1 MEITLLNVSPN
12 YEAVVN
18 EIKEAY
24 PEATIDAKSYITY
37 VSINSELVHCYFSR
51 FYSPETHDYFHA
63 LRFYDPTHQR
73 KELFIKLENLD
84 TIFGI
89 R

>member
-1 MEITLLNVSPN
+1 MEITLLNESPN

-18 EIKEAY
+18 EIKEAF
-24 PEATIDAKSYITY
+24 PEATIDAKSYITF
-37 VSINSELVHCYFSR
+37 VNIKSELVHCYFSR

-63 LRFYDPTHQR
+63 LRFYDLTHQR

>member
-1 MEITLLNVSPN
+1 MEITLLNQSPN

-18 EIKEAY
+18 EIKEVF
-24 PEATIDAKSYITY
+24 PEATIDAKSYITF
-37 VSINSELVHCYFSR
+37 VTIDSKLCHAYFSR

-84 TIFGI
+84 TIFGV